1 MNRLLA
7 STGLNSAILI
17 AFLMCATSA
26 LGAEPPLCDDKKMV
40 AKIPMT
46 YFTAE
51 NREAPPGT
59 IVRLEAIKETLLGP
73 PPASAN
79 QYATPTTFVEMS
91 RYCEGSAVLDTGKI
105 EPIYWRIDQA
115 KDGTEEYIRFD
126 HCSAW
131 LDIFEDGC
139 SLVRPE
145 KK

>member
-7 STGLNSAILI
+7 STGLNSATLI
-17 AFLMCATSA
+17 GLLMCATAA
-26 LGAEPPLCDDKKMV
+26 LGAEPPLCDDEKMV

-46 YFTAE
+46 YVSVE
-51 NREAPPGT
+51 NNEGQAGT

-73 PPASAN
+73 PPASVN
-79 QYATPTTFVEMS
+79 QYATLTTFVEIS
-91 RYCEGSAVLDTGKI
+91 RYCEASAVLDTGKI

-115 KDGTEEYIRFD
+115 KDGTEEYIRLD